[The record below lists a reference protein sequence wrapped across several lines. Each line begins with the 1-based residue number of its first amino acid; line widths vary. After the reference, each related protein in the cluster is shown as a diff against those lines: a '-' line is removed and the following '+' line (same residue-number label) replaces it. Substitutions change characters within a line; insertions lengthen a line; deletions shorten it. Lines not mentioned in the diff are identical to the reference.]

1 VNQSSVSA
9 AKFGDRLSTTAYLAA
24 LARRRPDQ
32 AKPTSASFVSSGR
45 PDRPS
50 SIVARSRFTKTEIST
65 APTSTRA

>member
-1 VNQSSVSA
+1 VILADGA
-9 AKFGDRLSTTAYLAA
+9 AQFRNIVGAA
-24 LARRRPDQ
+24 SDDFRPARFTKPQ
-32 AKPTSASFVSSGR
+32 ASGR